1 MGHHEIRVAL
11 NGSVT
16 LGLTCNGNRLL
27 GVGRVDVGG
36 VALRDPS
43 RPIRPLITTPD
54 VYTYDE
60 FRVLAVKKVGK
71 RVIVKTQAV
80 GRRNPRMDEGADH
93 LWNRTIVTKALPETV
108 EDELDW
114 IFEPRTETVDGPDL
128 ALTLAKKPVRVE
140 AGARSTFS

>member
-60 FRVLAVKKVGK
+60 FRVLADLGI
-71 RVIVKTQAV
+71 RWHLTTLLRWLRRRAIPEAPRARIALL
-80 GRRNPRMDEGADH
+80 GRTDQE
-93 LWNRTIVTKALPETV
+93 NRS
-108 EDELDW
+108 D
-114 IFEPRTETVDGPDL
+114 R
-128 ALTLAKKPVRVE
+128 
-140 AGARSTFS
+140 